1 MTTNATS
8 EHFSAPGI
16 DAHLRCD
23 DRSCTFD
30 ISVERELVDVDK
42 PKIRLEVL
50 LQPTEPSS
58 GLPYGIPLKLLN
70 EAVDLNCSPPRQ
82 RAHGRT
88 WLPGI
93 APDVAAQCYYRV
105 VIEEN

>member
-1 MTTNATS
+1 MITNSTA
-8 EHFSAPGI
+8 EHFYGPGV

-23 DRSCTFD
+23 DQTCTFD
-30 ISVERELVDVDK
+30 ISVERELVDVDQ
-42 PKIRLEVL
+42 PKVRLEVL

-58 GLPYGIPLKLLN
+58 ALPYGIPLKLLN
-70 EAVDLNCSPPRQ
+70 ETVDLNCSSHRQ

-88 WLPGI
+88 WLSGI

-105 VIEEN
+105 VVEGD